1 MPVTWSYFPVISNTY
16 SITSLF
22 HFLPPVGW
30 FFHSV
35 RSRFVL
41 VVSVL
46 FLGLRFG
53 PVLSVD
59 VVCSVLLPLAR
70 CCFLVCFC
78 SVPPV
83 FPLFFAVSNLG
94 DSQLSVSPVGT
105 CFFSC
110 LRPLDHRP
118 CGSHDLT
125 FVKSPF
131 GSRLRSRAGVS
142 NAPVAG
148 EDP

>member
-1 MPVTWSYFPVISNTY
+1 MV
-16 SITSLF
+16 LF
-22 HFLPPVGW
+22 SSHFQHI
-30 FFHSV
+30 FNN
-35 RSRFVL
+35 VL
-41 VVSVL
+41 VPFPSPGGLVFPFCALAFCLGCVCSFSGPSLRPCSVCRCCLFCFVAPCSLLFSCL
-46 FLGLRFG
+46 FL
-53 PVLSVD
+53 
-59 VVCSVLLPLAR
+59 
-70 CCFLVCFC
+70 FC
-78 SVPPV
+78 SPC

-148 EDP
+148 EYP